1 METPKNKL
9 EEAKKQ
15 AFEERIKQNQTER
28 KAVAGLENIPEPEAV
43 LGLKKNKKWLR
54 DNHY

>member
-1 METPKNKL
+1 METPNKKL

-15 AFEERIKQNQTER
+15 AIDERIRQNQTER
-28 KAVAGLENIPEPEAV
+28 QAVAGLDKVQEFEAV